1 MSSRK
6 LDFLFMHI
14 KLGLCEVTQPIKC
27 LPSIAVNS
35 LLYKHL

>member
-14 KLGLCEVTQPIKC
+14 KLGLCDVTQPNKG
-27 LPSIAVNS
+27 LLSIAVNS
-35 LLYKHL
+35 LL